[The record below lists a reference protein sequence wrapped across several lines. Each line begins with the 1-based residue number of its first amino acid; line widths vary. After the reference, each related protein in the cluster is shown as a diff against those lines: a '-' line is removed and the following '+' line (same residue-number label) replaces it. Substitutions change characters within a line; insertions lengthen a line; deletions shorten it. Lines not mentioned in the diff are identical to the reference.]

1 MKLKLLKENIFR
13 LQDLIRRY
21 QAERD
26 VLIEVSSEKDFEY
39 SDQYLGQAVATLME
53 KQKEYPVGHRY
64 TGTFYV
70 REPYS
75 VPVRSIKVNG
85 VAFMREDISSWL
97 IESSDSPHEHGLL
110 RGIFKDDRLR
120 EEIQRNDAEPV
131 YEEEI

>member
-13 LQDLIRRY
+13 IHDLIRRY
-21 QAERD
+21 QAQRD
-26 VLIEVSSEKDFEY
+26 VLIDASSEKAFEY
-39 SDQYLGQAVATLME
+39 SDQYLSQSVATLIE
-53 KQKEYPVGHRY
+53 KQKDYPVGHRY

-97 IESSDSPHEHGLL
+97 IESSDSPYHLRL
-110 RGIFKDDRLR
+110 FRGIFKDDRLR
-120 EEIQRNDAEPV
+120 DEIQRNDAEPV
-131 YEEEI
+131 YEEEA